1 MIKNIIF
8 DLGGVLLDVNIELTY
23 KQLGEVMGLEVE
35 SKQIPSH
42 IYKLILGY
50 EKGEINTETFLWNL
64 QKESRNLPPQPNHL
78 IKAWNA
84 MILKWKPERLDFL
97 IDLKKD
103 FKVFLLSNSNDL
115 HLERI
120 RRNLKKNHHV
130 DNFDTKYFDKTF
142 YSHLMKLRKPEIKIF
157 EKVLIETGINPKET
171 LFIDDTEENVEKAR
185 EAGLHAVCH
194 NTDDNIIDSIKRY
207 LKEHNA

>member
-8 DLGGVLLDVNIELTY
+8 DLGGVLLDVNVELTY
-23 KQLGEVMGLEVE
+23 TQLGEAMGLEVQ

-64 QKESRNLPPQPNHL
+64 QKESTNLPPQPNQL
-78 IKAWNA
+78 IRAWNA

-97 IDLKKD
+97 MKLKKE

-120 RRNLKKNHHV
+120 RRNLKMNHQIV
-130 DNFDTKYFDKTF
+130 DFDTKYFDKTF

>member
-142 YSHLMKLRKPEIKIF
+142 YSHLMKLRKPEINIF
-157 EKVLIETGINPKET
+157 EKVLLETGIEPQET
-171 LFIDDTEENVEKAR
+171 LFIDDSEENVEKAK
-185 EAGLHAVCH
+185 EVGLRAVCH
-194 NTDDNIIDSIKRY
+194 NPEDDIVDSIKMY